1 MLSTDKLLELIKV
14 KPENELTKTDNLVE
28 MCGNGEEDLEGYT
41 VVVPYDTEEELI
53 DIIAGTNKL
62 AKNDFRNKLK
72 MSSSLQA
79 VLLSKLE
86 DEDDNEFDSIT
97 EMLMFKFGTYQKVL
111 NYFGIETDEEEIDE
125 TTYGSPF
132 TNQLEA
138 LDKSE
143 EGELGE
149 EDFVD
154 EIPSKKVVDSSGN
167 IFTLADNDEEDF
179 GDNSEEEGY
188 YEDEELEEINQQNFT
203 SENHKEVCNKDEE
216 DSINISRTD
225 YNKLLMMFQLLCDKM
240 GVKFKDVEEEVEV
253 ILESEANPYLTLEE
267 VEEVLDLLSSVDRM
281 DTTNK
286 DFILRMYQQGS
297 VKEVTELLNTKIDDC
312 VKEGLFNE

>member
-14 KPENELTKTDNLVE
+14 KAENELTKTDNLVE
-28 MCGNGEEDLEGYT
+28 MCGTNEDDLEGYT
-41 VVVPYDTEEELI
+41 VVVPYETEEELI
-53 DIIAGTNKL
+53 DIIAGSNKL

-86 DEDDNEFDSIT
+86 DEEDDTEFDSLT

-111 NYFGIETDEEEIDE
+111 NNFGIETEEEEIDE

-132 TNQLEA
+132 TEQLVG
-138 LDKSE
+138 LNNE
-143 EGELGE
+143 EPE
-149 EDFVD
+149 EEFVD
-154 EIPSKKVVDSSGN
+154 EIVTKKVVDEKGN
-167 IFTLADNDEEDF
+167 IYTLGDNEESDFEEEYEEEYYENEED
-179 GDNSEEEGY
+179 S
-188 YEDEELEEINQQNFT
+188 EEINQQNFT
-203 SENHKEVCNKDEE
+203 SENHKEVYDKDRG
-216 DSINISRTD
+216 DSINISRED

-267 VEEVLDLLSSVDRM
+267 VEEVLNLLTDVDRM
-281 DTTNK
+281 DAIQK

-297 VKEVTELLNTKIDDC
+297 VKEVTELLNKKIKDC
-312 VKEGLFNE
+312 AEEGLFNE